1 MENTCK
7 DFLSE
12 FNGCKNETISECVS
26 DEEKTKTIM
35 NDKAICP
42 EVIVE
47 DGETETV
54 KLESKNCVK
63 KMLEACTHQSCK

>member
-54 KLESKNCVK
+54 KL
-63 KMLEACTHQSCK
+63 